1 MKITKKYYTHNSEK
15 KKERKE
21 LEKKFNKKED
31 LKNLK
36 ILLIRMRPEHTEKRM
51 CLDMNEALISK
62 CLLSQN

>member
-1 MKITKKYYTHNSEK
+1 MK